1 MNWKFSG
8 AAIITVLLFTFN
20 AQSTA
25 AQSNADSTTSNS
37 ITLKSTASAGSSA
50 RPLKPTSKSPAT
62 IVVRVVDSSGA
73 PLAEQA
79 FVQLLSDESTDAI
92 GTAITTGP
100 ASAKFLADE
109 SHGYI
114 VKASAAGY
122 ETAEL
127 QLQTYRHDN
136 YYQAILRLNP
146 EPAQKAEAVSALSP
160 AAAAEAEKGLA
171 AFESGSYPE
180 AVTRFNKALQ
190 VAPRNPD
197 LNFLLGV
204 SLLESHHLEEA
215 QRSLQRAT
223 LLDPHHVPSLT
234 ALGRVRIQQREF
246 KGASLALKKAI
257 SINPTAWAPHLL
269 LSSVDLARREFVAA
283 VAESREAIQFGQ
295 AAANSGGLLM
305 GEALAAQGER
315 DQAREV
321 LTSFVEAAPDN
332 PGAPAARELLRRLQ
346 QNDPPADADLVETA
360 LISARSVPIANAVA
374 GAIPWRSWHPVAVD
388 EEVLP
393 VATGMA
399 CPAQAVLDNV
409 SQRVDEF
416 VDNVNRFDATER
428 IVNQDLTSSG
438 KVISTERR
446 KFDYEVS
453 INTLRSGDL
462 EVDETRNGTDAYD
475 DFPDRIA
482 TLGLPSLALVFHQRY
497 RDGYVFDCEGLGEW
511 KGHATWLIHFRQR
524 ADRVPRIRG
533 YNVGGTLYPI
543 GLTGRAW
550 IAADSFQIL
559 HMEAD
564 LMSPVQKIK
573 LRYEHQAIDYGP
585 VDFKTGHTQLWLPK
599 RASLYFDFEHHRFHR
614 VHNYGDYQLFSV
626 STSQTIS
633 PPKQLAAKHRSVKKA
648 VAMKEK

>member
-20 AQSTA
+20 AQSTT
-25 AQSNADSTTSNS
+25 AQSKANSTLSKLTVS
-37 ITLKSTASAGSSA
+37 KSTSGA
-50 RPLKPTSKSPAT
+50 RSKSAPKNGAT

-73 PLAEQA
+73 PLGEQA
-79 FVQLLSDESTDAI
+79 FVQLLDGTADPI
-92 GTAITTGP
+92 GTAITNGP
-100 ASAKFLADE
+100 ASARFLADE
-109 SHGYI
+109 SHKYT

-127 QLQTYRHDN
+127 QLQTYHHDD
-136 YYQAILRLNP
+136 YYQAILRLDP
-146 EPAQKAEAVSALSP
+146 EPAPKAEATSSLSP
-160 AAAAEAEKGLA
+160 AAAARAEKGLA
-171 AFESGSYPE
+171 AFESGSYPQ
-180 AVTRFNKALQ
+180 AVEFFNKALQ
-190 VAPRNPD
+190 LAPRNPD

-204 SLLESHHLEEA
+204 SLLECHQLA
-215 QRSLQRAT
+215 QAQQSLQRAT
-223 LLDPHHVPSLT
+223 LLDPDHVPSLT
-234 ALGRVRIQQREF
+234 ALGRVRIQQGEF
-246 KGASLALKKAI
+246 KSASLALKKAI

-295 AAANSGGLLM
+295 AAANSSGLLI
-305 GEALAAQGER
+305 GEALAAQGQR
-315 DQAREV
+315 DQAFQV
-321 LTSFVEAAPDN
+321 LTSFVKSAPDN
-332 PGAPAARELLRRLQ
+332 AAAPAARELLRRLR
-346 QNDPPADADLVETA
+346 QNNPPADAELVETA
-360 LISARSVPIANAVA
+360 LISARSVPIASAIA
-374 GAIPWRSWHPVAVD
+374 GAIPWRSWHPVGVD

-399 CPAQAVLDNV
+399 CPAQAILDNV
-409 SQRVDEF
+409 ETRVDEF
-416 VDNVNRFDATER
+416 VDNVDRFDATER

-446 KFDYEVS
+446 KFDYEVN
-453 INTLRSGDL
+453 IKTLQSGDL
-462 EVDETRNGTDAYD
+462 EVDEARNGTDAYD

-482 TLGLPSLALVFHQRY
+482 TLGLPSLALVFHERY

-511 KGHATWLIHFRQR
+511 NNQATWLIHFRQR

-533 YNVGGTLYPI
+533 YNIGGVLYPI

-564 LMSPVQKIK
+564 LINPIPKIK
-573 LRYEHQAIDYGP
+573 LRYEHQSINYGP

-599 RASLYFDFEHHRFHR
+599 SASLYFDFEHHRFHR
-614 VHNYGDYQLFSV
+614 VHTYGHYQLFSV

-633 PPKQLAAKHRSVKKA
+633 PPKQLAAKRLAAKKT
-648 VAMKEK
+648 VAMKQK